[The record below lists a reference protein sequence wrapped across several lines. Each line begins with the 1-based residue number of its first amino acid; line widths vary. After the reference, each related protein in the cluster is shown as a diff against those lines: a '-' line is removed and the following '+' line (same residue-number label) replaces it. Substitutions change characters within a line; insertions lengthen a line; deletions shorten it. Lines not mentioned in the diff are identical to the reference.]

1 MVLSAIENKLQ
12 WLEQELSEIAAREGI
27 TLEAVRSSISEMQEA
42 ILREVFDQLSD
53 GDPDCLAIVPSG
65 FRGPAMAFHEECHRL
80 GVGGVLVLAI
90 HAIDS
95 CRGLIEHEP
104 ASDDEII
111 SQLCAAV
118 RLHEQFQNL
127 LMQRPALREA
137 WGELLSESRTE
148 AARKTAAAKHA
159 ADPRQS
165 EKAFV
170 RQCWEEWQADS
181 ARYLSKAAF
190 ARDMLDKCKVLRSTK
205 KIEDWCRSW
214 EKG

>member
-1 MVLSAIENKLQ
+1 MVLSVIENKLQ
-12 WLEQELSEIAAREGI
+12 GLEQGLSDIAAPEGI

-42 ILREVFDQLSD
+42 ILRKVFDQLSD

-80 GVGGVLVLAI
+80 GVGGILLLAI

-118 RLHEQFQNL
+118 RLHERFHNL
-127 LMQRPALREA
+127 LMQKPALREA
-137 WGELLSESRTE
+137 YGELLSENRTE
-148 AARKTAAAKHA
+148 TASKRAAAKHA
-159 ADPRQS
+159 ADPRQT
-165 EKAFV
+165 EKLFV
-170 RQCWEEWQADS
+170 RQCWDEWQTDP
-181 ARYLSKAAF
+181 ARYSTKAAF
-190 ARDMLDKCKVLRSTK
+190 ARDMLEKCTHLCSMKT
-205 KIEDWCRSW
+205 IEDWCRNW
-214 EKG
+214 EKD